1 MPREYTTIV
10 LHIAADRAREFE
22 LLFERD
28 ELKRWDEWSGYSD
41 KSEPCTGKESSP
53 LAKRARD
60 EREPSGFP
68 LIPGSVAETSG
79 RGNSSKVELSVG

>member
-41 KSEPCTGKESSP
+41 KSEPCTGK
-53 LAKRARD
+53 RAAPSRS
-60 EREPSGFP
+60 ERAMRGNH
-68 LIPGSVAETSG
+68 PGS
-79 RGNSSKVELSVG
+79 LSFLAQ